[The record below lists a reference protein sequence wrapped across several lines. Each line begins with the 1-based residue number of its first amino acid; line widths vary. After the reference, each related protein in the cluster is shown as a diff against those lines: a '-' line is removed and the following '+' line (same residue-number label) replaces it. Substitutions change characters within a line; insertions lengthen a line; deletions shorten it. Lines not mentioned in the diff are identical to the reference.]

1 MVSSLLMERQYN
13 HRKEIHVIKSR
24 CKFTCGQANLSEHVF
39 TMRQI
44 VLEVKRHVGA
54 FFAKVQSRD
63 WQSAIL

>member
-1 MVSSLLMERQYN
+1 MVGSLLMERQYN

-39 TMRQI
+39 SMRQI

>member
-1 MVSSLLMERQYN
+1 MVGSLLMERQYN
-13 HRKEIHVIKSR
+13 RRKEIHVIKSR

-39 TMRQI
+39 SMRQI